1 MDVEEPQ
8 NLSLHYIL
16 MCIDII
22 KATSEREALTI
33 KMKNCHPQSQ
43 LLTQELEIS
52 GESVNNAS
60 YNFVFFFITM
70 TLVCNF

>member
-8 NLSLHYIL
+8 NLSLHHIL

-22 KATSEREALTI
+22 KATSERETLTI

-43 LLTQELEIS
+43 LLRQELEIS
-52 GESVNNAS
+52 GESVNAS
-60 YNFVFFFITM
+60 FNFVFFFTTM